1 MKYLLTKEF
10 VNIPDGVE
18 VQIKSRVVR
27 VKGPLGEITKNL
39 KHLQLDLG
47 FGEDKK
53 GVRSVTVSMWHGKY
67 KLKAQV
73 KTAASCINSMF
84 NGVTKGFRYK
94 MRIVHTHFP
103 MKCEVTGNKKAA
115 TFKNFLGEKQDKTVH
130 MKDGV
135 TIRNCDEVKDQI
147 LIEGIDVDNVALSCA
162 LINQCVKTGKK
173 DIRKFLDG
181 IYVSDKGF
189 QEAEE

>member
-1 MKYLLTKEF
+1 
-10 VNIPDGVE
+10 
-18 VQIKSRVVR
+18 
-27 VKGPLGEITKNL
+27 
-39 KHLQLDLG
+39 
-47 FGEDKK
+47 
-53 GVRSVTVSMWHGKY
+53 MWHGKY
-67 KLKAQV
+67 KNKTCV
-73 KTAASCINSMF
+73 KTAASCIQNMF
-84 NGVTKGFRYK
+84 DGVTKGFRYK

-103 MKCEVTGNKKAA
+103 MKCDITADKKVA

-147 LIEGIDVDNVALSCA
+147 IIEGIDVDNVSLSCA

-181 IYVSDKGF
+181 IYVSEKGLQK
-189 QEAEE
+189 QEAE